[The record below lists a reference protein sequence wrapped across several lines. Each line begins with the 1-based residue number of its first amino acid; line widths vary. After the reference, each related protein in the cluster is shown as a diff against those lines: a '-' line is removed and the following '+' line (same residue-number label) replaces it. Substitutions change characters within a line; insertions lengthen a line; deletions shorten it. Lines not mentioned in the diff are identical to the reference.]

1 MHGDSKT
8 VKKRIL
14 LALCI
19 IALCSI
25 LVVTLL
31 LQPTSPPKTLQ
42 DAVTSAIN
50 FFEGSRE
57 PYALLWL
64 DAMYRR
70 FGITE
75 FADALQR
82 YDQVLSEN
90 PPDAPLL
97 RVFRRIADHDNPLQD
112 VDLQAVEVEV
122 DRITV
127 PALYC
132 DRLGLS
138 ADYPVL
144 LEMEANKG
152 GYMLTHV
159 LLALIWIQ
167 ENGCEAPVSNDFI
180 ENVYRANAAL
190 INDDSV
196 VEDLELEA
204 AAFLYLAGQSKLVNN
219 AFVEHVIAAQH
230 DDGGWAQYLDKPNE
244 SDWHPTILGL
254 FLLLHVEYPAESYP
268 PMLNPASP

>member
-70 FGITE
+70 FGIVS

-82 YDQVLSEN
+82 YDEVLAEN

-97 RVFRRIADHDNPLQD
+97 RVFRRIADHDNPLD
-112 VDLQAVEVEV
+112 DWDLQAVDVDV

-138 ADYPVL
+138 ANYPAM
-144 LEMEANKG
+144 LEQEAHQG
-152 GYMLTHV
+152 GYLLTHV
-159 LLALIWIQ
+159 LLALVWIQ
-167 ENGCEAPVSNDFI
+167 ENGCAASLSSDFI
-180 ENVYRANAAL
+180 EDVYHATAKL
-190 INDDSV
+190 IGDDSA

-204 AAFLYLAGQSKLVNN
+204 AAFLYLAGQGALVNN
-219 AFVEHVIAAQH
+219 AFVDHVIAAQH
-230 DDGGWAQYLDKPNE
+230 DDGGWAQYLDKPDE
-244 SDWHPTILGL
+244 SDWHSTILGL

-268 PMLNPASP
+268 PMLAPAST